1 MDYTNEF
8 SKIYESAKTLREGKV
23 YSNFKDL
30 MIARNIPM
38 KDYVY
43 KNYKGEEKVH
53 KVYDYPKDFFDKN
66 VKIIKCIE
74 KVDFDPDEEGET
86 ECITAAECEYHGKRI
101 IIVLPVASEAEFI
114 VTSSTPATY
123 WDPGDTD
130 GYYEVSDDIYIGD
143 SFAAAFSSA
152 EKYNE
157 VYREYRAN
165 FDTLRRQKVSLG
177 QYLQEHSDAD
187 ILYTNDGDDGYE
199 GGLLEEII
207 DDDISERYLDVVKGN
222 FETEIGDKST
232 IDSYHKRMQDE
243 EAEADR
249 HYYDDSY

>member
-101 IIVLPVASEAEFI
+101 VIVLPVASEAEFI

-123 WDPGDTD
+123 W
-130 GYYEVSDDIYIGD
+130 
-143 SFAAAFSSA
+143 AAFSSA

-157 VYREYRAN
+157 VYKEYRAN
-165 FDTLRRQKVSLG
+165 FSALHKQKISLG
-177 QYLQEHSDAD
+177 QYLQDHSDAD

-207 DDDISERYLDVVKGN
+207 DDDFNDRYLNAVSGN

-232 IDSYHKRMQDE
+232 IDSYHRRMQDLE
-243 EAEADR
+243 DEADR
-249 HYYDDSY
+249 HYYGDLN